1 MKRFDE
7 NPYISFLNL
16 MSGFGWLA
24 GETDAEVC
32 MWQEVGMWGYE
43 KME

>member
-7 NPYISFLNL
+7 TPYIYFLNFS
-16 MSGFGWLA
+16 SGFGGLA

-32 MWQEVGMWGYE
+32 L
-43 KME
+43 